1 MISGKR
7 EDIKHVL
14 ECGRGHKAPRGN
26 SRLVILH
33 GQGLLADAG
42 RQPRRKGAEE
52 TACKCLRGEFERG
65 RKIPG
70 VEAILAS
77 RSGDD
82 DQGVEKD
89 SLCIYVLVLSA

>member
-14 ECGRGHKAPRGN
+14 KCGRGHKAPRGN

-33 GQGLLADAG
+33 GQWLLADAG
-42 RQPRRKGAEE
+42 RQPRRKGTEE

-70 VEAILAS
+70 IEAVLPS
-77 RSGDD
+77 DSVDN
-82 DQGVEKD
+82 DQGIV
-89 SLCIYVLVLSA
+89 